1 MVYLALGATPSTYY
15 RSNADSTKR
24 RVTAAIW
31 VFSMFLLDFSTTT
44 TTIVYLYRSY
54 AGLDECNHKDVFNT
68 IWQVIWLSCRIV
80 SSRKAS
86 AAPPLI
92 ITFIP
97 LVNQFIAHSV
107 TNPLTIFPI
116 TLTGKFFLL
125 SLMISLVGRGY
136 IREKF
141 DQLARSTTRQDAT
154 VEHTER
160 TAPTFPPETPVVYEL
175 EAIRHSL
182 SHRPSGASTLGTDQL
197 QQKSG
202 RANSLTETSS
212 GHSSPKVTF

>member
-1 MVYLALGATPSTYY
+1 IISGTIVTVYLALGATPSTIYQ
-15 RSNADSTKR
+15 R
-24 RVTAAIW
+24 RIMSAIW
-31 VFSMFLLDFSTTT
+31 VFSLFLLDLSTTT
-44 TTIVYLYRSY
+44 TTIVYLYRSCV
-54 AGLDECNHKDVFNT
+54 GLGEHNHKAVFNT
-68 IWQVIWLSCRIV
+68 IWQVIW
-80 SSRKAS
+80 AS

-97 LVNQFIAHSV
+97 LVNQFISHSIA
-107 TNPLTIFPI
+107 NPLTVFPI
-116 TLTGKFFLL
+116 ALTGKLFLL

-141 DQLARSTTRQDAT
+141 DQLARSTTRQDAA

-160 TAPTFPPETPVVYEL
+160 NAPTFPPETPVVYEL

-197 QQKSG
+197 QQKPG
-202 RANSLTETSS
+202 RANSFTETSS
-212 GHSSPKVTF
+212 GHSSPKITF

>member
-1 MVYLALGATPSTYY
+1 
-15 RSNADSTKR
+15 
-24 RVTAAIW
+24 
-31 VFSMFLLDFSTTT
+31 MFLLDFSTTT

-54 AGLDECNHKDVFNT
+54 AGLDEYNHKDVFNT
-68 IWQVIWLSCRIV
+68 IWQVIW
-80 SSRKAS
+80 AS

-160 TAPTFPPETPVVYEL
+160 AAPTFLPESPVVYEL

-182 SHRPSGASTLGTDQL
+182 NHRPSGASTLGADQL
-197 QQKSG
+197 QPKPG
-202 RANSLTETSS
+202 GANSFTETSS
-212 GHSSPKVTF
+212 GHSSPKITF